1 MPDRS
6 ASAPGTPFTA
16 LPDPARAGSIDGIVE
31 RLRMLKL
38 WAGDPSYEA
47 IKIRVNAGRPAG
59 ELVCKSTV
67 AYCFRPGRRRL
78 DTDLVLAVVAALH
91 GDAGYVTQ
99 WRQALRVVGGEAEA
113 TTQVRVVGGLP
124 PEHEGFIARDDEV
137 RRIRDAARRPGGT
150 AAVCAIEG
158 MAGVG
163 KTHLA
168 LHAGRLLAREGI
180 VEQVLYVDLRGF
192 DPDPGRPPVD
202 PAAVLDG
209 FLRRLGMSGRG
220 IPHSLKARAGAYRNL
235 LARTRTLVILD
246 NAAGPDQ
253 VRPLLP
259 RTPGSLTLVTSRRH
273 LGLRPAMLLPL
284 AVFTPQEAVAFVR
297 RATGGVP
304 AGADPGATS
313 RIAHRCGCLPLALS
327 LLVGHIR
334 NTPDWTL
341 TDHADRLDD
350 RHRDRRLDSGV
361 ELALSLSYRHLAPDH
376 RRLLRLLALSPGRD
390 IDAYAAAALTG
401 SGRDTVAAML
411 ADLCRHHLLQE
422 ESAGRFTFHDLVRTY
437 AVTKALDE
445 DRPADR
451 HAALTRLFDHCL
463 AVAGTAVS
471 VLYPADIH
479 PIPPAPPTGFPA
491 PDTGSPE
498 LARGWLDAERPN
510 LLAMVRFTARDGWPA
525 YTVRLAGAL
534 HRYLHNRCGTEVVTM
549 HRQAVRAARQ
559 TGDVSGHAQAL
570 ADLGGACHKL
580 GRYGTA
586 VKHLRQAL
594 ALFRQTGDV
603 SGEARVLIG
612 LGVVE
617 HRLCRYGKAAG
628 RFARALDLHRQQG
641 NRIGEAQA
649 LANLADVDNRLG
661 RCGSA
666 ADRFAQALVLC
677 RQGGNLDGEAG
688 TLGGLGLAELR
699 LGLVEQAGE
708 HLKQSLSLYRRL
720 GHRTGEVIAWDNLG
734 AYHRRLGRFP
744 QAGEHHQR
752 SLSICRD
759 IGYRE
764 GEPRAL
770 NGLGET
776 ASAANRPGEAL
787 LHHSSAAVLAVELG
801 TADQQARA
809 EAGLGRAR
817 LALGDAGLAAGHFR
831 AAVALYRRLDMPEA
845 DEVGC
850 MLSSSAP
857 AST

>member
-6 ASAPGTPFTA
+6 ASAPMTPFTA
-16 LPDPARAGSIDGIVE
+16 LPDPARAGSLDGIVE
-31 RLRMLKL
+31 RLRLLKL
-38 WAGDPSYEA
+38 WAGDPSYET
-47 IKIRVNAGRPAG
+47 IKNRVNAGRPAG
-59 ELVCKSTV
+59 ERVCKSTV

-78 DTDLVLAVVAALH
+78 DTDLVLAVVEALH
-91 GDAGYVTQ
+91 GDIGYVTQ

-113 TTQVRVVGGLP
+113 VTQVRVGDGLP
-124 PEHEGFIARDDEV
+124 PEPGELIARADEV
-137 RRIRDAARRPGGT
+137 RRIRDAARRPGPA

-168 LHAGRLLAREGI
+168 LHAGHLLAREG
-180 VEQVLYVDLRGF
+180 VFAQVLVVDLRGF

-209 FLRRLGMSGRG
+209 FLRRLGMPGQR
-220 IPHSLKARAGAYRNL
+220 IPHSLRARTSAYRDL
-235 LARTRTLVILD
+235 VARTRTLVILD

-259 RTPGSLTLVTSRRH
+259 RAAGSLTLVTSRRH
-273 LGLRPAMLLPL
+273 LALRPALQLPL
-284 AVFTPQEAVAFVR
+284 AVLAPHEAVEFVT

-304 AGADPGATS
+304 VGADPGAAS

-334 NTPDWTL
+334 STPAWTL

-350 RHRDRRLDSGV
+350 RHRDRRLENGV
-361 ELALSLSYRHLAPDH
+361 ELALSLSYHHLAPDH
-376 RRLLRLLALSPGRD
+376 RRLLRLLTLPPGRD
-390 IDAYAAAALTG
+390 IDAYAAAVLAG
-401 SGRDTVAAML
+401 ADRATVAAML
-411 ADLCRHHLLQE
+411 EDLCRHHLLQR
-422 ESAGRFTFHDLVRTY
+422 ESAGRYTFHDLVRTY

-463 AVAGTAVS
+463 ALAATAVS
-471 VLYPADIH
+471 VLYPADLR
-479 PIPPAPPTGFPA
+479 PLPSVPLAGRPA
-491 PDTGSPE
+491 PDMGSPE
-498 LARGWLDAERPN
+498 LARGWLDTERSN
-510 LLAMVRFTARDGWPA
+510 LLAVLRFTARGGWPA
-525 YTVRLAGAL
+525 HTVRLAGAL
-534 HRYLHNRCGTEVVTM
+534 HRYLQSRCGAEVVTA
-549 HRQAVRAARQ
+549 HRHAVRAARQ
-559 TGDVSGHAQAL
+559 TGDLNGRAQAL
-570 ADLGGACHKL
+570 ADLGSACHKL
-580 GRYGTA
+580 GRYGPA
-586 VKHLRQAL
+586 AKHLRQAL
-594 ALFRQTGDV
+594 ALFARTGDP
-603 SGEARVLIG
+603 SGQARALTG

-617 HRLCRYGKAAG
+617 HRLCRYDKATG
-628 RFARALDLHRQQG
+628 RFARALRLHRQQG
-641 NRIGEAQA
+641 DRIGEAQA
-649 LANLADVDNRLG
+649 LANLADIDNRLG

-666 ADRFAQALVLC
+666 ADRFAQALALC
-677 RQGGNLDGEAG
+677 RQAGNRDGEAG

-699 LGLVEQAGE
+699 LGLVERAGE
-708 HLKQSLSLYRRL
+708 HLEQSLSLYRRL

-734 AYHRRLGRFP
+734 TFHRRLGQFP

-776 ASAANRPGEAL
+776 ASAAGRPGDAL
-787 LHHSSAAVLAVELG
+787 LHHSLAAALAAGLG

-809 EAGLGRAR
+809 EAGLGRAHR
-817 LALGDAGLAAGHFR
+817 ALGDAGLATDHFR
-831 AAVALYRRLDMPEA
+831 DAVTLYSRLGMPEA
-845 DEVGC
+845 DEVRGA
-850 MLSSSAP
+850 LSSSG
-857 AST
+857 